1 MTTDLMAGYV
11 AYTNAQDIV
20 AEADNGTGDMEL
32 QSISV
37 TVSVTI
43 SWTRAQD

>member
-1 MTTDLMAGYV
+1 MAADLMAGYV
-11 AYTNAQDIV
+11 AYTSARDIV
-20 AEADNGTGDMEL
+20 AEADSGSADPDA

-43 SWTRAQD
+43 SWTA